1 MINEGDQ
8 VGRCL
13 SCSHLQHEAC
23 WESHGV
29 CCSYQCEQAT
39 SRIADERG
47 PADLTITADELAQ
60 AQPLPQ
66 APVIRPAAMRPAPK
80 EYQGPTKL
88 SLIALAGFL
97 FALLGIPL
105 LGLPGL
111 VAIALGAIAIG
122 AINTRKGLTGIGFA
136 MAAII
141 IGVLEI
147 IGWAAAGCLI
157 ILNHQSVSIPAPITE
172 PLAEQVNPDDLL
184 STPLPIRKAIRANV
198 LVTARGAMQVSEG
211 SGVVLETRNDLVY
224 IITNR
229 HVIDGASS
237 NGIEVTYAD
246 GTKVPAQ
253 LRWQGNGEMD
263 AAVLSC
269 RHGGGSFDTAA
280 IRVQPS
286 LTVGEGV
293 FAIGNPLGLGWSYSR
308 GAISAIRRY
317 SHEQDLLRMIQAQL
331 PLNPGNSGGGL
342 YDEAGALIG
351 INTLTTAEGIGFALA
366 ISDLVPVLESQAT
379 LTLQKSHESLVDAE
393 SRQVEAPLSP

>member
-1 MINEGDQ
+1 M
-8 VGRCL
+8 
-13 SCSHLQHEAC
+13 
-23 WESHGV
+23 
-29 CCSYQCEQAT
+29 
-39 SRIADERG
+39 
-47 PADLTITADELAQ
+47 
-60 AQPLPQ
+60 
-66 APVIRPAAMRPAPK
+66 
-80 EYQGPTKL
+80 
-88 SLIALAGFL
+88 IALAGFL
-97 FALLGIPL
+97 FALLGIPM

-122 AINTRKGLTGIGFA
+122 AINTRKDLSGIGFA

-157 ILNHQSVSIPAPITE
+157 ILNHQSASIPTPVTE

-211 SGVVLETRNDLVY
+211 SGVVLEARDDLVY
-224 IITNR
+224 VITNR

-246 GTKVPAQ
+246 GTKVSAL
-253 LRWQGNGEMD
+253 LRWQGDGEMD

-379 LTLQKSHESLVDAE
+379 LTLQKTHESLADRE
-393 SRQVEAPLSP
+393 SQQLEAPLSP